1 MKKTTLK
8 RLFAYPLAQPKPMM
22 TGLVFLLIAAI
33 SNAGGPWLIQHFID
47 EHITK
52 DNYTQQTLVLL
63 ASGYIGLL
71 LCSALFQYLQ
81 GLQFNIVATGIIK
94 TIRKQAFHRV
104 IKQPLS
110 AFDYTPTGKLVSRL
124 TNDTESLQQF
134 YELLIASVVK
144 NLVMILVMLG
154 VMLILSW
161 QLTLVV
167 LVLLPVVVGFMVLFQ
182 KLSTHAY
189 RVMRDLLTDINGN
202 MSESIQGM
210 SVIQL
215 MRQEKRFNQQFNQ
228 LTEQHFN
235 AGRKVIKL
243 NGILLRPLMD
253 LLAGIALLT
262 LVAIFGFSGTELIG
276 VGVLYAFISYLGRIT
291 EPLIEMTQQLALL
304 QQALVASERIFEM
317 MDAPEQ
323 SYGNDQ
329 QPLKSGSIAIEQLS
343 FSYDGKQQV
352 LKQIDID
359 VEHQQF
365 VALVGHTGSGKSTL
379 ASLLMGFYPVSQGK
393 LKLDG
398 RPIASLAKSVLRKD
412 VAMVQQDPHILPT
425 SVRENIALGRENI
438 ALGREVSDDIIW
450 QSLEQVGLAEQ
461 IKRYPQ
467 LLDTQL
473 GQGETN
479 LSAGQKQ
486 LLAMARVL
494 IAKPKILIL
503 DEATANIDS
512 GTEALIQRSLNAL
525 RHDMTLVVIAHR
537 LSTIME
543 ADKIVVLHHGDLV
556 EMGSHKQLLAQ
567 QGLYAQMYQLQQ
579 AGQHIKEI
587 EQQEELEQ
595 AS

>member
-22 TGLVFLLIAAI
+22 TGLVFLLIAAV

-425 SVRENIALGRENI
+425 SVRENIALGRE
-438 ALGREVSDDIIW
+438 VSDDIIW

-567 QGLYAQMYQLQQ
+567 QGRYAQMYQLQQ

>member
-425 SVRENIALGRENI
+425 SVRENIALGRE
-438 ALGREVSDDIIW
+438 VSDDIIW

-556 EMGSHKQLLAQ
+556 EMGNHKQLLAQ
-567 QGLYAQMYQLQQ
+567 QGRYAQMYQLQQ

>member
-425 SVRENIALGRENI
+425 SVRENIALGRE
-438 ALGREVSDDIIW
+438 VSDDIIW

-567 QGLYAQMYQLQQ
+567 QGRYAQMYQLQQ

>member
-22 TGLVFLLIAAI
+22 TGLVFLLIAAV

-253 LLAGIALLT
+253 LLSGIALLT

-425 SVRENIALGRENI
+425 SVRENIALGRE
-438 ALGREVSDDIIW
+438 VSDDIIW

-567 QGLYAQMYQLQQ
+567 QGRYAQMYQLQQ

>member
-262 LVAIFGFSGTELIG
+262 LVAIFGFSGTEIIG

-425 SVRENIALGRENI
+425 SVRENIALGRE
-438 ALGREVSDDIIW
+438 VSDDIIW

-567 QGLYAQMYQLQQ
+567 QGRYAQMYQLQQ

>member
-22 TGLVFLLIAAI
+22 TGLVFLLIAAV

-52 DNYTQQTLVLL
+52 DDYTQQTLILL

-94 TIRKQAFHRV
+94 TIRKQAFNRV

-167 LVLLPVVVGFMVLFQ
+167 LILLPVVVAFMALFQ

-323 SYGNDQ
+323 SYGHDQ

-352 LKQIDID
+352 LKQIDIN

-398 RPIASLAKSVLRKD
+398 RPIASLAKSALRKD

-425 SVRENIALGRENI
+425 SVRENI

-525 RHDMTLVVIAHR
+525 RRDMTLVVIAHR

-567 QGLYAQMYQLQQ
+567 QGRYAQMYQLQQ
-579 AGQHIKEI
+579 AGLHIKEI
-587 EQQEELEQ
+587 EQQEEQELEQ

>member
-94 TIRKQAFHRV
+94 TIRKQAFNRV

-262 LVAIFGFSGTELIG
+262 LVAIFGFSGTKLIG

-425 SVRENIALGRENI
+425 SVRENIALGRE
-438 ALGREVSDDIIW
+438 VSDDIIW

-567 QGLYAQMYQLQQ
+567 QGRYAQMYQLQQ

>member
-22 TGLVFLLIAAI
+22 TGLVFLLIAAV

-352 LKQIDID
+352 LIPNQ
-359 VEHQQF
+359 
-365 VALVGHTGSGKSTL
+365 
-379 ASLLMGFYPVSQGK
+379 
-393 LKLDG
+393 
-398 RPIASLAKSVLRKD
+398 
-412 VAMVQQDPHILPT
+412 
-425 SVRENIALGRENI
+425 
-438 ALGREVSDDIIW
+438 
-450 QSLEQVGLAEQ
+450 LE
-461 IKRYPQ
+461 
-467 LLDTQL
+467 D
-473 GQGETN
+473 
-479 LSAGQKQ
+479 
-486 LLAMARVL
+486 
-494 IAKPKILIL
+494 
-503 DEATANIDS
+503 
-512 GTEALIQRSLNAL
+512 
-525 RHDMTLVVIAHR
+525 
-537 LSTIME
+537 
-543 ADKIVVLHHGDLV
+543 
-556 EMGSHKQLLAQ
+556 
-567 QGLYAQMYQLQQ
+567 
-579 AGQHIKEI
+579 
-587 EQQEELEQ
+587 
-595 AS
+595 

>member
-22 TGLVFLLIAAI
+22 TGLVFLLIAAV

-262 LVAIFGFSGTELIG
+262 LVAIFGFSGTEIIG

-352 LKQIDID
+352 LKQIDIN

-425 SVRENIALGRENI
+425 SVRENI

-567 QGLYAQMYQLQQ
+567 QGRYAQMYQLQQ

>member
-22 TGLVFLLIAAI
+22 TGLFFLLIAAI

-425 SVRENIALGRENI
+425 SVRENIALGRE
-438 ALGREVSDDIIW
+438 VSDDIIW

-567 QGLYAQMYQLQQ
+567 QGRYAQMYQLQQ

>member
-352 LKQIDID
+352 LKQIDIN

-425 SVRENIALGRENI
+425 SVRENI

-567 QGLYAQMYQLQQ
+567 QGRYAQMYQLQQ

>member
-22 TGLVFLLIAAI
+22 TGLVFLLIAAV

-215 MRQEKRFNQQFNQ
+215 MRQEKRFNKQFNQ

-343 FSYDGKQQV
+343 FSYDGKQLV

-425 SVRENIALGRENI
+425 SVRENI

-556 EMGSHKQLLAQ
+556 EMGSHKQLLAH
-567 QGLYAQMYQLQQ
+567 QGRYAQMYQLQQ

-587 EQQEELEQ
+587 EQQEEQELEQ

>member
-228 LTEQHFN
+228 LSEQHFN

-425 SVRENIALGRENI
+425 SVRENIALGRE
-438 ALGREVSDDIIW
+438 VSDDIIW

-567 QGLYAQMYQLQQ
+567 QGRYAQMYQLQQ